1 MHKIAKIGL
10 LTNCQNRGKII
21 KLLVDSSVF
30 EEKRSYMANV
40 SSKKKF
46 VGIALLT
53 LCAFIWGFAFV
64 AQSSVT
70 DTLSAF
76 AFCGMR
82 FVLSFAGLAIVA
94 IIYDIFNKKYHYNA
108 SPWSMPT
115 IIGGAMCGIALYFAM
130 LCQQLGIAYTSV
142 GKTSFITA
150 MYIVFVPIVGIAARQ
165 KPTAFSI
172 PAILIAV
179 VGFYF
184 MCITEDFKLTMGD
197 ALVLMCAVMY
207 SMQILLIGLYVKIS
221 DPIRLTLVQFATA
234 AVLGV
239 IGMAITGFPTGLAIK
254 NSIVEILYLGL
265 MSGAIGFT
273 LQTTGQKSVEPTVA
287 TLIMSMESVIGLVG
301 GVIFLHQVP
310 TAREI
315 LGCMIVLFAVVLA
328 QFETKK
334 TFLRFSKD
342 KYFMK

>member
-1 MHKIAKIGL
+1 
-10 LTNCQNRGKII
+10 
-21 KLLVDSSVF
+21 
-30 EEKRSYMANV
+30 MANV
-40 SSKKKF
+40 VGKKKIIG
-46 VGIALLT
+46 VATLT

-82 FVLSFAGLAIVA
+82 FSFSFVGLAIVYV
-94 IIYDIFNKKYHYNA
+94 IFDILNRKHHFGVQ
-108 SPWSMPT
+108 PWSIPT
-115 IIGGAMCGIALYFAM
+115 IVGGVMCGIALYFAM
-130 LCQQLGIAYTSV
+130 LCQQIGITYTSV

-150 MYIVFVPIVGIAARQ
+150 LYIVFVPIFGIAARQ
-165 KPTAFSI
+165 KPTTFSI
-172 PAILIAV
+172 PAILIAI

-184 MCITEDFKLTMGD
+184 MCINENLKVTMGD

-207 SMQILLIGLYVKIS
+207 SMQILLIGMYAKIC
-221 DPIRLTLVQFATA
+221 DPIRLTLVQFAAA

-265 MSGAIGFT
+265 LSGAIGFT
-273 LQTTGQKSVEPTVA
+273 LQTTGQKHVEPTVA
-287 TLIMSMESVIGLVG
+287 TLIMSMESVIGLIG

-315 LGCMIVLFAVVLA
+315 LGCMVVLFAVVLA
-328 QFETKK
+328 QFEIKK
-334 TFLRFSKD
+334 TFLVFSKNT
-342 KYFMK
+342 YFLK